1 MRSLLPFQLVAS
13 DLDGTLLNGQHVVG
27 DFTIDTLRKLEQ
39 KQVDIV
45 VATGRKHEDV
55 FSIVAKIGIENIR
68 MITSNGARI
77 HDLSGRLLY
86 KNDLPTDLALEIMN
100 VPFDKNKI
108 FVNSYQDSG
117 WFIDR
122 EVPQMA
128 KYHKDSGF
136 GYQVV
141 DFRHHNAQGTE
152 KVFFIA
158 RCQQDLLELE
168 QHLRQTY
175 GNCTEIVYASLNC
188 LEIMNKGVSKGNALR
203 KVLHDCHYNN
213 SACIAFGD
221 GMNDETMLDFVGK
234 GCIMQNAN
242 PALIHALPQLEIIG
256 HHAHEA
262 VASYLR
268 ATFGII

>member
-45 VATGRKHEDV
+45 VATGENTNV

-108 FVNSYQDSG
+108 LSTPIRTAVGSSIAKCHKWQNIIKIPASAIRLSIFV
-117 WFIDR
+117 IT
-122 EVPQMA
+122 M
-128 KYHKDSGF
+128 HKAPKKSFYCTLSTGF
-136 GYQVV
+136 
-141 DFRHHNAQGTE
+141 
-152 KVFFIA
+152 A
-158 RCQQDLLELE
+158 R
-168 QHLRQTY
+168 T
-175 GNCTEIVYASLNC
+175 
-188 LEIMNKGVSKGNALR
+188 
-203 KVLHDCHYNN
+203 
-213 SACIAFGD
+213 
-221 GMNDETMLDFVGK
+221 
-234 GCIMQNAN
+234 
-242 PALIHALPQLEIIG
+242 
-256 HHAHEA
+256 
-262 VASYLR
+262 R
-268 ATFGII
+268 ATSSPNLRRSHRDCLCLAQLPRNYE